1 MKDKEQHR
9 FSMVPVIREIGGH
22 YIDVT
27 TFSHQNF
34 YNPSSHICFLKP
46 GSFAGRRV
54 QYLECDGLLLGEFLN
69 NSENVLFSSSIP
81 KGSVCVGIEVSNAS
95 IGRPMLNIY
104 YEHESF
110 SVVKWIPEKFPHG
123 IITAKAKS

>member
-1 MKDKEQHR
+1 MIDKNQFR
-9 FSMVPVIREIGGH
+9 LSMTPVIREIHG
-22 YIDVT
+22 INVDVT
-27 TFSHQNF
+27 TLRVYHPSHPVCFPTPGCFS
-34 YNPSSHICFLKP
+34 
-46 GSFAGRRV
+46 GRRV

-69 NSENVLFSSSIP
+69 NSENVLIDSEIP

-110 SVVKWIPEKFPHG
+110 PAVESIPGKFPDG
-123 IITAKAKS
+123 TITAKAKS